1 MDTWAVIR
9 TGGKQYKVAVGEK
22 VDLEKIKDKTE
33 GSVIFAEVL
42 AVKSEKGVQIGKP
55 LVEKAKVTGKVLEA
69 FKDKKVR
76 VVKFKSKSRYLKT
89 TGHRHQKTKVLIEKI
104 ES

>member
-9 TGGKQYKVAVGEK
+9 TGGKQYKVAVGQK
-22 VDLEKIKDKTE
+22 VDLEKIKDKAE
-33 GSVIFAEVL
+33 GPVTFTEVL
-42 AVKSEKGVQIGKP
+42 AVKSEKGVQVGKP
-55 LVEKAKVTGKVLEA
+55 LVEKAKVTGKILEE
-69 FKDKKVR
+69 FKGKKVR

>member
-33 GSVIFAEVL
+33 GPVTFTEVL
-42 AVKSEKGVQIGKP
+42 AVKSEKGVQLGKP
-55 LVEKAKVTGKVLEA
+55 LVEKAKVTGKILEE